1 MWLLAFSL
9 SSVAAYDN
17 NNNNGNIANATRQD
31 KTMSIFNVVSSW

>member
-17 NNNNGNIANATRQD
+17 NNNGNMANATRQD